1 MKLGEN
7 IIRVWKSKGQILE
20 GIKNSIFRKDDVE
33 EIAESRMT
41 LCKNCDLYDETGTG
55 CLAPGTH
62 PCCNQD
68 KGGCG
73 CSLKFKTRSLSSSCP
88 HPNGP
93 KWDAEISQ
101 EEEDLLNTRL
111 GI

>member
-7 IIRVWKSKGQILE
+7 IIRVWKAKGQILE
-20 GIKNSIFRKDDVE
+20 GIKNSIFRRDDVE
-33 EIAESRMT
+33 EIAQGRMFI
-41 LCKNCDLYDETGTG
+41 CANCDTYDETGTG
-55 CLAPGTH
+55 CLAPGTQ

-73 CSLKFKTRSLSSSCP
+73 CSLKLKTRSLSSSCP
-88 HPNGP
+88 KGH
-93 KWDAEISQ
+93 WQAEISQ
-101 EEEDLLNTRL
+101 DEEDLLNTRL